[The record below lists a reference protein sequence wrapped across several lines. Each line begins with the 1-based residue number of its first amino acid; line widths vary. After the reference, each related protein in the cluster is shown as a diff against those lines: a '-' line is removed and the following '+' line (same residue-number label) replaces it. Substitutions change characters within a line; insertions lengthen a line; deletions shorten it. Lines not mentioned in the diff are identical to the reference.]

1 MRVLVQR
8 CLKSS
13 VVINRRLVNE
23 IDHGMVVLVG
33 FSKTDDLDNV
43 KKMIKKIVNLRIFD
57 DEKNM
62 MNKSIKEVHGSIL
75 SISQFTL
82 YADTSKGCRPSY
94 FEALN
99 YSDAEK
105 LYDKFNELLSKEVP
119 VKTGVFGS
127 DMQIKLINDGP
138 ITVMLEN

>member
-23 IDHGMVVLVG
+23 IGHGMVVLVG

-138 ITVMLEN
+138 ITIMLEN

>member
-138 ITVMLEN
+138 ITIMLEN

>member
-13 VVINRRLVNE
+13 VVINRKLVNE

-43 KKMIKKIVNLRIFD
+43 KKMIGKIVNLRIFD

-62 MNKSIKEVHGSIL
+62 MNKSIKEVQGGIL

-138 ITVMLEN
+138 ITIMLEN

>member
-13 VVINRRLVNE
+13 VVINRKLVNE

-43 KKMIKKIVNLRIFD
+43 KKMIGKIVNLRIFD

-62 MNKSIKEVHGSIL
+62 MNKSIKEVQGSIL

-82 YADTSKGCRPSY
+82 YSDTSKGCRPSY

-138 ITVMLEN
+138 ITIMLEN